1 MCPSDE
7 WVSWLMRKL
16 FVYILW
22 FDELRCG
29 CEKNYTYVH
38 IYIYIYIYI
47 CSGTVGCGLQRRWT
61 ARYIGNG
68 GMPKYTSSE
77 DMEQIDWI

>member
-1 MCPSDE
+1 
-7 WVSWLMRKL
+7 MRKL

-38 IYIYIYIYI
+38 IYAMVLLD
-47 CSGTVGCGLQRRWT
+47 VGFREGGQQGILVMVACPNMHQVWT
-61 ARYIGNG
+61 WSR
-68 GMPKYTSSE
+68 
-77 DMEQIDWI
+77 

>member
-1 MCPSDE
+1 
-7 WVSWLMRKL
+7 MRKL

-47 CSGTVGCGLQRRWT
+47 YAVVLLDVGFRE
-61 ARYIGNG
+61 G
-68 GMPKYTSSE
+68 GQQGILVMVACPNIHRVRTWSR
-77 DMEQIDWI
+77 